1 MKTLRLAWTLAVASF
16 AAASI
21 AMAQTPPSQGN
32 GTSPSSASSPHQR
45 AATSNAAPASPI
57 TGDPQDKTS
66 RPRSPTDSEVLAQ
79 CIAREQAD
87 HTGMSAK
94 EAASACRQQLTPK
107 RPPK

>member
-1 MKTLRLAWTLAVASF
+1 VTLRIALTGWVLIALAGGVGPALADDRS
-16 AAASI
+16 
-21 AMAQTPPSQGN
+21 PP
-32 GTSPSSASSPHQR
+32 
-45 AATSNAAPASPI
+45 AAPASPI

-94 EAASACRQQLTPK
+94 EAASACRQQLTRK